1 MGDHKKCVGAD
12 GKDVYELG
20 VVFFTQCMWNK
31 SQFKKGEECWLVDTG
46 DFVKLLEKPKEE
58 KVTGRCWTYYFKDV
72 SDA

>member
-20 VVFFTQCMWNK
+20 VVFFTQCMQNK

-46 DFVKLLEKPKEE
+46 DFIKLLEKPKEE
-58 KVTGRCWTYYFKDV
+58 KVTGRHWTYYFKDV
-72 SDA
+72 GDA